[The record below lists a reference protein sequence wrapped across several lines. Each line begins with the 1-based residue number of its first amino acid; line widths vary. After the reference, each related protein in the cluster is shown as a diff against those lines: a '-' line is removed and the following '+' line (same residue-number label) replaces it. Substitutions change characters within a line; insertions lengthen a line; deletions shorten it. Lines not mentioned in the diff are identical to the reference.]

1 MNSCDNENC
10 IFCNSPKKYAP
21 VIGSRIFIKPEKI
34 AKEGTLPPNLSKEEK
49 NGSFK
54 ILQSD
59 NSEVELSFF
68 LEMPVGKGRPMV
80 INGQE
85 KYVWAVYLSDIQE
98 EKPSCQAYKKNKEE
112 TMNAIRGG
120 DIIKTTRPDLLSIG
134 VSKED
139 NEKGF
144 RVLGVD
150 DKGIYVDIPNN
161 KGDIRF
167 NYGLSTNVIEQKNAV
182 IVQKHKLK
190 VGEYVRIPKKNRS
203 GDLPGDLPPNLNSS
217 DYFHGFKIL
226 AIDGKILVLELPR
239 DLGLRDSKYPGKSVW
254 RVTEDSV
261 ELAPPMK
268 ARKGDKVRIKK
279 GYADHIATRNE
290 KKGKQFYDQDFEVVE
305 VLGNDFKYL
314 EWHIRCPDGIVRIYD
329 ESCLDFPVDTKD
341 SKNKT
346 SKVSSSKTQEES
358 VSSKSSVFKEGM
370 KVKVKNKNS
379 LPDSFSDKERSKS
392 FKILTIDED
401 EDLVVLEMPKSCDEA
416 EYDSEYGCRVWNLEL
431 SDLEENG
438 MAKNRGTVTERF
450 VANAEKGA
458 IKAVG
463 RKLTKAT
470 KAGILRAADTAARAQ
485 GMNDGQVAAGIQMFT
500 AFMESEFGNAFVSGL
515 LGMALAHLAPQLP
528 IPALQ
533 DERLQDLADEMSSEG
548 SAIVMEK
555 VVDMVMTYIAPG
567 FADILQGLPPKKEV
581 TTKVRVAT
589 EGKAKSKKKGS
600 IKIGNHEVEVEGEHE
615 AEAEEE
621 ATEKVKLTQKHA
633 A

>member
-1 MNSCDNENC
+1 MASCGSPNC
-10 IFCNSPKKYAP
+10 NLCPKESVPA
-21 VIGSRIFIKPEKI
+21 IGSRIFLKPEKI
-34 AKEGTLPPNLSKEEK
+34 AKEGTLPPNLSEAEK

-80 INGQE
+80 VNGQD

-98 EKPSCQAYKKNKEE
+98 EKSSSPAHKDKEKKEE

-120 DIIKTTRPDLLSIG
+120 DIIKTTTPNSLSLG

-161 KGDIRF
+161 KGDLRPQ
-167 NYGLSTNVIEQKNAV
+167 YGSSTNLIEPKNAV
-182 IVQKHKLK
+182 VVQKHKLK
-190 VGEYVRIPKKNRS
+190 VGDHVRIPRKNRS
-203 GDLPGDLPPNLNSS
+203 SDLPRNLNES
-217 DYFHGFKIL
+217 DHFHGFKIL
-226 AIDGKILVLELPR
+226 GIDGKVLVLEVPR
-239 DLGLRDSKYPGKSVW
+239 DLGLRDSKYPGKSVC
-254 RVTEDSV
+254 RVAEDAV

-268 ARKGDKVRIKK
+268 ARKGDKVRVKK
-279 GYADHIATRNE
+279 DYIPRGIP
-290 KKGKQFYDQDFEVVE
+290 KQFHDQDVEVVE
-305 VLGNDFKYL
+305 VVGDDFRYL
-314 EWHIRCPDGIVRIYD
+314 EWQVRWPDGTVNTFS
-329 ESCLDFPVDTKD
+329 ESRLDFPVDTKN
-341 SKNKT
+341 SKKKT
-346 SKVSSSKTQEES
+346 SKVSSKTQEES
-358 VSSKSSVFKEGM
+358 VSSESSNFKEGM
-370 KVKVKNKNS
+370 KVKIRDRSKHA
-379 LPDSFSDKERSKS
+379 LPDSFSDKERDKS
-392 FKILTIDED
+392 FKILSIDED
-401 EDLVVLEMPKSCDEA
+401 DDQVFLEMPKNCKEA
-416 EYDSEYGCRVWNLEL
+416 EYDDEFECRVWSMGL
-431 SDLEENG
+431 SDLEETN
-438 MAKNRGTVTERF
+438 MAKSRGTVTERF

-458 IKAVG
+458 VKAVG

-470 KAGILRAADTAARAQ
+470 KAGILRAADAAARAQ
-485 GMNDGQVAAGIQMFT
+485 GMNEGQVAAGIQMFT

-528 IPALQ
+528 VPALQ

-567 FADILQGLPPKKEV
+567 FSDILQGLPPKKEV
-581 TTKVRVAT
+581 TKVRVAT

-600 IKIGNHEVEVEGEHE
+600 MKIGNHEVEVEGEHE

-621 ATEKVKLTQKHA
+621 AVEKVKVTQKHA